1 MQLGPANL
9 LWGEPTG
16 YRATMVGFPYDDLD
30 GWRQVYPPA
39 VFIAQFDKVADGFDQ
54 ALASIRT
61 RIAGLQANV
70 GSTRWAALA
79 AELRVAEAA
88 ALHFRSTANQARFVQ
103 TRQSLTGATS
113 PADRESLTQQ
123 LESCLRRELDLA
135 VRLHALQSVDS
146 RLGFEASNQY
156 YYVPLDLAEKVLN
169 CQDLLDRWL
178 PAQRKS
184 A

>member
-1 MQLGPANL
+1 
-9 LWGEPTG
+9 
-16 YRATMVGFPYDDLD
+16 MVRVPYDDLD

-39 VFIAQFDKVADGFDQ
+39 VFVAQFEKVADGFDQ
-54 ALASIRT
+54 ALATIRT
-61 RIAGLQANV
+61 RIAGLEADV
-70 GSTRWAALA
+70 SSARWAALA

-103 TRQSLTGATS
+103 ARQSLAAATS
-113 PADRESLTQQ
+113 PADRASLARQ
-123 LESCLRRELDLA
+123 LETCLRRELDLA

-169 CQDLLDRWL
+169 CQDLLNRWL
-178 PAQRKS
+178 PAQRS
-184 A
+184 PS